1 MTEKYAIISIAEVKT
16 MQENIQDI
24 YRQSILPLPDAEQLK
39 LASLI
44 LEKVTKKDNN
54 GGKART
60 SSSIRELFGKGHSD
74 DPNRADDEKIDA
86 DLAAA
91 YLDTHED
98 E

>member
-1 MTEKYAIISIAEVKT
+1 

-24 YRQSILPLPDAEQLK
+24 YRQNILPLPDNEKLK

-44 LEKVTKKDNN
+44 LEKVAKKDNN
-54 GGKART
+54 GGKTETKR
-60 SSSIRELFGKGHSD
+60 SIRDLFGKGHSGD
-74 DPNRADDEKIDA
+74 SNGADNEKIDA
-86 DLAAA
+86 DLAST